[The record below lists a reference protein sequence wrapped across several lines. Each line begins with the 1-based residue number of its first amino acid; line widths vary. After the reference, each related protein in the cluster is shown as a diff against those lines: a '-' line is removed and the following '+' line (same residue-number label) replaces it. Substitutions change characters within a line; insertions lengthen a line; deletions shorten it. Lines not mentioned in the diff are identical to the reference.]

1 MIRLIKVVV
10 DLVEIKRIKNSL
22 KNKRFI
28 REIFGEN
35 EFLELENRNFN
46 PQSVAANFCA
56 KEAFLKSIGKGLG
69 FIKLKKIE
77 LLRKESGEPY
87 LKINDDKFLMEYGKK
102 INFSISITHT
112 KEYALA
118 TVVAEYL

>member
-1 MIRLIKVVV
+1 MIKVGV